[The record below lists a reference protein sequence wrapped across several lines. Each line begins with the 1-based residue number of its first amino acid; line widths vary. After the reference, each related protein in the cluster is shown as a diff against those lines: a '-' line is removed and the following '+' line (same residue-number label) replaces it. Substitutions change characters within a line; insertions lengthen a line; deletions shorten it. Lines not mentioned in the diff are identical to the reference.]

1 MEIERGRA
9 AVWKH
14 AEEAGMQDD
23 IKRVAAL
30 FDIADIAI
38 FTPGKMTY
46 LDQRPMKVTRVRVF
60 HSDMRQDPTTG
71 KLVPKQ
77 GK

>member
-23 IKRVAAL
+23 IKRIAAV

-38 FTPGKMTY
+38 ITPDKMTY
-46 LDQRPMKVTRVRVF
+46 LDQKPRKVTRVRALE
-60 HSDMRQDPTTG
+60 SDMRQDPTTG
-71 KLVPKQ
+71 RLVPKK